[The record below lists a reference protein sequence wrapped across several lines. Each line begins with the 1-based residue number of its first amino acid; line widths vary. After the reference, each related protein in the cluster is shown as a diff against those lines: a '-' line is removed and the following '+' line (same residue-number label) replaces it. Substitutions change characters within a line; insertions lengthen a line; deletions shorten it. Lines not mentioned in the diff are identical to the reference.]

1 MAKPNKY
8 AAAAQRAKLQ
18 TDEEYRAVISKL
30 TRVPVA
36 QIEALFPQEA
46 DQLKV
51 RELMDLVNSATSRNE
66 QILKLKQNAE
76 KFGALT
82 IRLLALL

>member
-8 AAAAQRAKLQ
+8 AAAALRAKLQ
-18 TDEEYRAVISKL
+18 TDEEYQTVINKL
-30 TRVPVA
+30 TQVPAA

-46 DQLKV
+46 DQQKV
-51 RELMDLVNSATSRNE
+51 RELMDLVNSATTRNE
-66 QILKLKQNAE
+66 QILRLKQNAE

-82 IRLLALL
+82 FKLLALL

>member
-8 AAAAQRAKLQ
+8 AAAALRAKLQ
-18 TDEEYRAVISKL
+18 TDEEYREVISKL
-30 TRVPVA
+30 TQVPVA
-36 QIEALFPQEA
+36 QIEALFPKEA
-46 DQLKV
+46 DQQKV
-51 RELMDLVNSATSRNE
+51 RELMTLVNSATSRNE